1 MSIALAG
8 IVMLVIAAGGGALLA
23 RRPAPGRERQ
33 TKILLFVLYFWV
45 LAFIELI
52 VAGIGYALLAG
63 SLISRIQ

>member
-1 MSIALAG
+1 
-8 IVMLVIAAGGGALLA
+8 
-23 RRPAPGRERQ
+23 
-33 TKILLFVLYFWV
+33 VLYFWV